1 MGPGMRTFTANIA
14 TRAALSDEGRGLLAI
29 GVRRQRGQSLVETL
43 VGLLVRTLLAPSL
56 WRKRLSRKTLYRGNS
71 ASSGYSCVNV

>member
-43 VGLLVRTLLAPSL
+43 VGLLVLVPLAAGIML
-56 WRKRLSRKTLYRGNS
+56 IGQ
-71 ASSGYSCVNV
+71 YSHIEE